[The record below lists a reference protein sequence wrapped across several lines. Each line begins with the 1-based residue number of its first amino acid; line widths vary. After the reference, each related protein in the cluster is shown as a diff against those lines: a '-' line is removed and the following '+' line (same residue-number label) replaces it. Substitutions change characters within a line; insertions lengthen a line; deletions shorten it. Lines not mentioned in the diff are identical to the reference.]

1 MPALM
6 LDVHTD
12 FSVDVGPPRRL
23 MFQKRI
29 AFKTGGLNRPSLQS
43 QTSGERQF
51 TSEESAPWQKR
62 RTRWEYSSK
71 PQQLSEQAFLPGEN
85 KLVIFLLIST
95 LKADQ

>member
-1 MPALM
+1 MGSFQYSLGLKTNIKKMFICPSGPMPALM

-51 TSEESAPWQKR
+51 TSEESAP
-62 RTRWEYSSK
+62 
-71 PQQLSEQAFLPGEN
+71 
-85 KLVIFLLIST
+85 
-95 LKADQ
+95 